1 MADKKNLLLLFDHP
15 TEPVFMDKGGNG
27 TVFQVP
33 DSYVTNRYNKICKK
47 VQQRV
52 CGEREQVPVKEIEV
66 PDLSYPMSLGR
77 AEQFSVFL
85 KSHTEMAGHLIE
97 VFVNMPT
104 VDELQSVAVYARDRV
119 NPVMFNYALSVAL
132 LHRPDTKDLN
142 LPAFSQV
149 FPDRFIDSQMFRHMR
164 EESFVIDGSD
174 SRNAIVIPVNYTA
187 SDLDVEHRLWY
198 FREDMGI
205 NLHHWHWHLVYPYE
219 APIRS
224 IVDKDRRGELFYYM
238 HQQIIARYNAERLSN
253 YMAQVQPLNNLDEP
267 IAEGYFPKMDST
279 VASRA
284 YPPRFDN
291 TRLRDVERVGQI
303 RVSIDE
309 MKRWR
314 ERIYEAIHQGY
325 VLDVSSGICS
335 SEPGK
340 NLHFINIFRRI
351 TKRWNWMKYRAS
363 TSWATS
369 LRPPFFRSTERW

>member
-1 MADKKNLLLLFDHP
+1 VQYRLLLLFVILKMQQLRIAVIRGLAGRIHLQSRSAHAANAEIYDVVVIGGGHAG
-15 TEPVFMDKGGNG
+15 TEASAAAARMGSRTLLLTHKLETIGEMSCNPSFGGIG
-27 TVFQVP
+27 
-33 DSYVTNRYNKICKK
+33 K
-47 VQQRV
+47 
-52 CGEREQVPVKEIEV
+52 
-66 PDLSYPMSLGR
+66 
-77 AEQFSVFL
+77 
-85 KSHTEMAGHLIE
+85 GHL
-97 VFVNMPT
+97 
-104 VDELQSVAVYARDRV
+104 
-119 NPVMFNYALSVAL
+119 
-132 LHRPDTKDLN
+132 
-142 LPAFSQV
+142 
-149 FPDRFIDSQMFRHMR
+149 MR
-164 EESFVIDGSD
+164 EVDALDGVCA
-174 SRNAIVIPVNYTA
+174 RCC
-187 SDLDVEHRLWY
+187 DVSGVHYKVLNR
-198 FREDMGI
+198 
-205 NLHHWHWHLVYPYE
+205 
-219 APIRS
+219 
-224 IVDKDRRGELFYYM
+224 RRGPAVWGPRA
-238 HQQIIARYNAERLSN
+238 QIDRQLY
-253 YMAQVQPLNNLDEP
+253 YMAQVQPFNNLDEP